1 MSVYKLYLEPEWLNL
16 VTGNDNLLACL
27 LKKRAYGDHREGK
40 FGETYNYPK
49 CYPTGH
55 GHLTYE

>member
-40 FGETYNYPK
+40 FGET
-49 CYPTGH
+49 
-55 GHLTYE
+55 